1 MVQDSWYEG
10 LYKPDGHPIINYLD
24 NYRERLLA
32 WNKSEF
38 GHVGHKIDSLQ
49 KRLQMLETLPS
60 TLATDTEIS
69 DICSALNVWLDAENT
84 MWRQRSRNFWFT
96 EGDWNTSFFHKRLPT
111 ANRETPFMVY
121 VMQMGY
127 GKRMNYWLSKSQWST
142 SLTCFT

>member
-10 LYKPDGHPIINYLD
+10 LYKPNGHPIINYLD

-96 EGDWNTSFFHKRLPT
+96 EGD
-111 ANRETPFMVY
+111 
-121 VMQMGY
+121 
-127 GKRMNYWLSKSQWST
+127 
-142 SLTCFT
+142 